1 MPEYIEREALIKD
14 IESRRLVF
22 KTTIT
27 VEEALLSQGN
37 VIRKAIEEAPAADVK
52 EVVRC
57 KDCQFYNLVECY
69 MDDIYSLS
77 DNDFCSYGKRK
88 EGAEK

>member
-1 MPEYIEREALIKD
+1 MTKYIKCDEDFIDRAMRACGPCTTAVIGITELLEQ
-14 IESRRLVF
+14 ES
-22 KTTIT
+22 
-27 VEEALLSQGN
+27 
-37 VIRKAIEEAPAADVK
+37 AADVV